1 MVKVCQSTI
10 IEAPV
15 DEVWAILRDFNGHGR
30 WHPAIAFSEIE
41 GGEPIDAVGSVRH
54 FRLNDGGELREQLL
68 ALSDKDRRLS
78 YCLLEAPLPL
88 MGYVASMRLKP
99 VTDGNATFWEWRS
112 EFTPPAHRR
121 DELVRLVTEG
131 IYQAGFAAMRNLLR
145 ERSVGSPIDVRAS
158 RAVAAPAP
166 SAGVPPVVPTVI
178 EGQAATTRAI
188 VVERYGGPE
197 ELRLREIGLPWPAPN
212 EVQIRHTVIGVNFID
227 VYCRTGYFD
236 LLQPPGVPGM
246 EAAGVIETVGSA
258 VSGFSVGDRVAYAC
272 PPVGAY
278 CERRN
283 MVPDLLVQL
292 SDDISDDI
300 AAAGLLKGIT
310 ASFLLHDVH
319 VVRPGE
325 IVLVHAAAGGVGQ
338 LLVQWAR
345 HLGATVIA
353 TVSNNDKARIVER
366 LGAHHVIV
374 YSRENFAEAVMRLT
388 GGAGVDVAYDAV
400 GNDTFGGSLAALGVR
415 GHLVSFG
422 QASGPVGN
430 WDIGRFSSKSV
441 TISRPNYAHYTD
453 TPQKFAPQLNR
464 FFAALRLGVVKVEHP
479 RPYDLAAA
487 SQAHRD
493 LESRRT
499 TGALVL
505 KV

>member
-1 MVKVCQSTI
+1 MVKVRQSTI
-10 IEAPV
+10 IDAPI
-15 DEVWAILRDFNGHGR
+15 DDVWAILRDFNSHDR

-41 GGEPIDAVGSVRH
+41 GGDPVDAVGAVRH
-54 FRLNDGGELREQLL
+54 FRLADGGELREQLL

-88 MGYVASMRLKP
+88 MGYVASVRLKP
-99 VTDGNATFWEWRS
+99 VTDGNATFWEWS
-112 EFTPPAHRR
+112 CEFQPPAHRR
-121 DELVRLVTEG
+121 DELVKLVTEG
-131 IYQAGFAAMRNLLR
+131 IYQAGFAAVRALLR
-145 ERSVGSPIDVRAS
+145 GRT
-158 RAVAAPAP
+158 VATPFEARPRRTVVAQAP
-166 SAGVPPVVPTVI
+166 SASMSRTMSPIAP
-178 EGQAATTRAI
+178 GQAEQTRA
-188 VVERYGGPE
+188 VLVERYGGPE
-197 ELRLREIGLPWPAPN
+197 VLQFTEIGLPPPEPN
-212 EVQIRHTVIGVNFID
+212 EVRIRHTVIGVNFID

-236 LLQPPGVPGM
+236 LLQPPGVLGM
-246 EAAGVIETVGSA
+246 EAAGVIEAIGSE
-258 VSGFSVGDRVAYAC
+258 VSGFSIGDRIAYAC

-278 CERRN
+278 AERRN
-283 MVPDLLVQL
+283 MVPDLLVHL
-292 SDDISDDI
+292 SDDIADEI

-319 VVRPGE
+319 AVRPGSV
-325 IVLVHAAAGGVGQ
+325 VLIHAAAGGVGQ

-353 TVSNNDKARIVER
+353 TVSSDDKARIVER

-374 YSRENFAEAVMRLT
+374 YSRENFADVVMRLT
-388 GGAGVDVAYDAV
+388 GGKGADVAYDAV

-453 TPQKFAPQLNR
+453 TPEKLAPHVNR
-464 FFAALRLGVVKVEHP
+464 FFAALRQGVVRVE
-479 RPYDLAAA
+479 RPTRYPLAQAA
-487 SQAHRD
+487 QAHRD

-505 KV
+505 TV

>member
-10 IEAPV
+10 IDAPI
-15 DEVWAILRDFNGHGR
+15 DEVWAILRDFNGHDR

-41 GGEPIDAVGSVRH
+41 GGEPVDAVGSVRH
-54 FRLNDGGELREQLL
+54 FRLKDGGESREQLL

-88 MGYVASMRLKP
+88 MGYVASVRLKP

-112 EFTPPAHRR
+112 EFHPPAHRR
-121 DELVRLVTEG
+121 DELVKLVTES
-131 IYQAGFAAMRNLLR
+131 IYQAGFAAVRNLLR
-145 ERSVGSPIDVRAS
+145 RRSTGSLVEQRTPRA
-158 RAVAAPAP
+158 AVAPVP
-166 SAGVPPVVPTVI
+166 SASISRVASTTD
-178 EGQAATTRAI
+178 QAATTRAI

-197 ELRLREIGLPWPAPN
+197 ELQLRVIGLPPPAPN
-212 EVQIRHTVIGVNFID
+212 EVQIRHTFVGVNFID

-246 EAAGVIETVGSA
+246 EAAGVIEAVGSA
-258 VSGFSVGDRVAYAC
+258 VSGFSIGDRVAYAC

-278 CERRN
+278 AERRN
-283 MVPDLLVQL
+283 MAPELLVSL
-292 SDDISDDI
+292 SDDISDEI
-300 AAAGLLKGIT
+300 AAAGLLKGVS

-319 VVRPGE
+319 AVKPGE
-325 IVLVHAAAGGVGQ
+325 IVLIHAAAGGVGQ

-353 TVSNNDKARIVER
+353 TVSSDEKARIVER

-388 GGAGVDVAYDAV
+388 NGAGADVAYDAV
-400 GNDTFGGSLAALGVR
+400 GNDTFAGSLAALAVR
-415 GHLVSFG
+415 GHLISFG
-422 QASGPVGN
+422 QASGPVGS
-430 WDIGRFSSKSV
+430 WDIGQFSSKSI

-453 TPQKFAPQLNR
+453 TPEKLGPHINR
-464 FFAALRLGVVKVEHP
+464 FFAALRQGVIRIGVP
-479 RPYDLAAA
+479 RQYNLAQAA
-487 SQAHRD
+487 DAHRD
-493 LESRRT
+493 LETRNT
-499 TGALVL
+499 TGALVI